1 MSESFQLIIQN
12 LNPAII
18 AIIVLGIIAVL
29 YLLPQVVQGTGLKK
43 IGPIQLEQE
52 NQTLNHLT
60 NKRIE
65 AIDIENRENL
75 WEATEEYIQQCA
87 MESKIRCVALVNSIL
102 AAITS
107 PIKTMILLNHIAPKL
122 VFENEQQIIE
132 KLKRAIARGLREIN
146 NAIKPETC
154 TEASLEEMQS
164 LKDYSNFF
172 PAWLKIAREI
182 TVKACFE
189 KVKIYEEAL
198 EQTRDKHW
206 TKIFQSCLDKNISY
220 IEGMGYIINKQN
232 KLEKV

>member
-87 MESKIRCVALVNSIL
+87 MESQIQCVALVNSIL

-122 VFENEQQIIE
+122 VFENEPQIIE
-132 KLKRAIARGLREIN
+132 KLKRAIARGLREIS

-154 TEASLEEMQS
+154 SEANLEQMQS